1 MNSIC
6 PGFIG
11 TEMVAAMPE
20 DVLKSIV
27 SKIPVNR
34 LGDPSEIAKGVKF
47 LIESAYI
54 TGQSLNI
61 NGGLYMM

>member
-1 MNSIC
+1 
-6 PGFIG
+6 
-11 TEMVAAMPE
+11 MVGAMPE
-20 DVLKSIV
+20 DVLNSIV

-34 LGDPSEIAKGVKF
+34 LGEPSEIAKGVKF